1 MKNTMNNQ
9 FLIKQSTLRK
19 LVTST
24 FLIFIIT
31 SACAQKTNKKFNVL
45 FIMSDDLRTEL
56 NCYETSYI
64 KSPNIDQL
72 AKSGTLFERAY
83 VQQAVCSAS
92 RASLLAGVR
101 PNTTGVDY
109 PYSEYFVNTFLP
121 AHATIAEYFESKK
134 YDVRTFGKIHHG
146 EMPDNIKTPHF
157 KVKGLKYFALP
168 ENIAV
173 AGPKGRSKETP
184 PYECADVPDEAYQDG
199 VIAREAVKAIK
210 ALSGKEKPFFI
221 AVGFK
226 KPHIPYCAPKKYW
239 DMYSEKEIN
248 LAVNPELPNDA
259 PNYAV
264 NNTAFRAY
272 KMPVLTTPTAYEKF
286 PEDYQRKLKHAYA
299 ACVSYVD
306 AQVGKL
312 MTQLEK
318 SGELDNTIVVFI
330 SDHGYHLGEQGT
342 WGKQTN
348 FENGTR
354 APLIISIP
362 GKANGTRI
370 NQLVEY
376 VDIYPTLVELAG
388 FKPADY
394 LEGTS
399 FLPLLDKPE
408 TLWKNAVFSQFPRGK
423 SFEGYAIKTD
433 KFRYV
438 EWRNSDDVLK
448 SAELYDQRADPL
460 ETTNLV
466 KNPKYKLI
474 VDDLSK
480 QLKAGW
486 KAALPPGVVNVSNN
500 PIAPVAVPWGPE
512 AKRKGLNKDN

>member
-1 MKNTMNNQ
+1 MKTLC
-9 FLIKQSTLRK
+9 FKIILIIIFST
-19 LVTST
+19 VTVLTGNS
-24 FLIFIIT
+24 
-31 SACAQKTNKKFNVL
+31 QVKDKKFNIL
-45 FIMSDDLRTEL
+45 FIMSDDLRPEL

-72 AKSGTLFERAY
+72 AKNGTLFKRAY

-92 RASLLAGVR
+92 RASLLTGVR

-109 PYSEYFVNTFLP
+109 PYSEYFVNTFWP
-121 AHATIAEYFESKK
+121 THASIPEYFEAKN
-134 YDVRTFGKIHHG
+134 YAVRTFGKIHHG
-146 EMPDNIKTPHF
+146 ATDHIEAPHY
-157 KVKGLKYFALP
+157 VPKGRPLYALP
-168 ENIAV
+168 ENIAL
-173 AGPKGRSKETP
+173 GGKKGAIP
-184 PYECADVPDEAYQDG
+184 PYECADVPDEAYFDG
-199 VIAREAVKAIK
+199 MVAREAVEDIK
-210 ALSGKEKPFFI
+210 ELSGKEKPFFI
-221 AVGFK
+221 AVGFI
-226 KPHIPYCAPKKYW
+226 KPHVPYNAPKKYW
-239 DMYSEKEIN
+239 DMYSEKEIS
-248 LAVNPELPNDA
+248 LALNPKLPKSA
-259 PNYAV
+259 PDYAIS
-264 NNTAFRAY
+264 NTAFKAY
-272 KMPVLTTPTAYEKF
+272 KLPEEIASAPYGDF

-318 SGELDNTIVVFI
+318 SGQLENTIVVFI
-330 SDHGYHLGEQGT
+330 SDHGYHLGEQST

-354 APLIISIP
+354 APLIISVP

-399 FLPLLDKPE
+399 FLPLLDKPK
-408 TLWKNAVFSQFPRGK
+408 TVWKNAIFSQFPRAR
-423 SFEGYAIKTD
+423 SFEGYAMKTD

-438 EWRNSDDVLK
+438 EWRNWKDDVLK
-448 SAELYDQRADPL
+448 SNELYDQKADPL
-460 ETTNLV
+460 EMVNLA
-466 KNPKYKLI
+466 NDPKYKLI
-474 VDDLSK
+474 VSDLSK

-500 PIAPVAVPWGPE
+500 SVAPVAVPWGPE
-512 AKRKGLNKDN
+512 AKRKGLNNDNDN